1 MGSILILRIQ
11 KGKSSYESNI
21 KEIKNHINTLHDNG
35 RTGIGAKR
43 LWDGR
48 GKCDSGR
55 NYIISHELAVPVDVL
70 VFLHRLSIY
79 VTLVNNIIIQYSVY
93 YTSFIIFSFCIP

>member
-1 MGSILILRIQ
+1 MGEREYVQ
-11 KGKSSYESNI
+11 N
-21 KEIKNHINTLHDNG
+21 
-35 RTGIGAKR
+35 
-43 LWDGR
+43 
-48 GKCDSGR
+48 DSGMGGANVIR
-55 NYIISHELAVPVDVL
+55 GETILLLISHELSVPVDVL

>member
-48 GKCDSGR
+48 GETILLL
-55 NYIISHELAVPVDVL
+55 N
-70 VFLHRLSIY
+70 
-79 VTLVNNIIIQYSVY
+79 
-93 YTSFIIFSFCIP
+93 